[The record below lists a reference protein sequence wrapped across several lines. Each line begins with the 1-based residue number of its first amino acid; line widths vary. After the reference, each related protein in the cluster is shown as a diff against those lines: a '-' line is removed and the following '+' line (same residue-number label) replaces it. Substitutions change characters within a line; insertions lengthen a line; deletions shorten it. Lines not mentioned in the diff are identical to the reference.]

1 MTKTQVEDNDFL
13 PADYEPPKSSS
24 KYTKFEDGKTI
35 RIRVLSSPILGW
47 EYWEKTSKDAKPV
60 RLPYNEESYKLAVK
74 EANKNEKKDDKK
86 VNHFWIM
93 KVWNYE
99 TKTIEV
105 CEITQ
110 KTIHASIRNLTADS
124 DFKNP
129 LDYDLKITKK
139 KENERTTYEVAPWV
153 PKPITDEIKQESDEV
168 VVNLRALF
176 YGADPFDTDWVEAFT
191 E

>member
-1 MTKTQVEDNDFL
+1 MTKTVEGNDFL

-24 KYTKFEDGKTI
+24 RYTKFEDWKTI

-47 EYWEKTSKDAKPV
+47 EYWDKTSKDPKPV
-60 RLPYNEESYKLAVK
+60 RLPYNEVSYKLSIS

-86 VNHFWIM
+86 VNHFWAM

-99 TKTIEV
+99 TKAIEV

-110 KTIHASIRNLTADS
+110 KTVHASIRNLTADI

-129 LDYDLKITKK
+129 IDYDLKITKTK
-139 KENERTTYEVAPWV
+139 NWDKTTYEVAPWV
-153 PKPITDEIKQESDEV
+153 PKPITDEIKKESDEIKV
-168 VVNLRALF
+168 QLRALF
-176 YGADPFDTDWVEAFT
+176 YNEDPFDENWIEAFS